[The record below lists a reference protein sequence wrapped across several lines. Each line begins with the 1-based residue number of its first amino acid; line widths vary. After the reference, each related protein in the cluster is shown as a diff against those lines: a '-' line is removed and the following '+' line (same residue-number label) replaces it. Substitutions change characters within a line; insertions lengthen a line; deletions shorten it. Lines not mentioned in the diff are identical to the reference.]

1 MIMDQLLELARR
13 VQAEADA
20 LGIPTAV
27 IGGLALAH
35 HGYVR
40 ATIDVDLASAAGF
53 DGPLRALAARLRAGG
68 LEVDV
73 HAPGAG
79 DPLAGVL
86 RVRDAPGADPVD
98 VVNFGG
104 GDSVGQR
111 AVARAEAA
119 ADGFRYVGLADLV
132 VLELNAGHRFDL
144 DDVARVLED
153 RTAAELAEVRAA
165 ARAAGLEPLLDRAL
179 APR

>member
-1 MIMDQLLELARR
+1 MDDLLELARR
-13 VQAEADA
+13 VRAEADV

-40 ATIDVDLASAAGF
+40 ATVDVDLASATRF
-53 DGPLRALAARLRAGG
+53 DGPLRDLAARLGAAGLHVDLRAP
-68 LEVDV
+68 DV
-73 HAPGAG
+73 G

-86 RVRDAPGADPVD
+86 RVRAGPAGDPVD
-98 VVNFGG
+98 VVNFRAD
-104 GDSVGQR
+104 DSVGQR
-111 AVARAEAA
+111 AVERAESG

-132 VLELNAGHRFDL
+132 ALKLYAGSRFDL
-144 DDVARVLED
+144 DDVARVLEA
-153 RTAAELAEVRAA
+153 RTAAELAEVRAV
-165 ARAAGLEPLLDRAL
+165 ARAAGLESLLDRAL